1 MCIWYCHGPTL
12 DGVTNVERA
21 AEAAGGAAAH
31 LSNEEI
37 ENGSPFRSGQKFVG
51 QETETVEVRY

>member
-12 DGVTNVERA
+12 GGVTDVERA

-31 LSNEEI
+31 L
-37 ENGSPFRSGQKFVG
+37 ENGSPFRSGQKIVG